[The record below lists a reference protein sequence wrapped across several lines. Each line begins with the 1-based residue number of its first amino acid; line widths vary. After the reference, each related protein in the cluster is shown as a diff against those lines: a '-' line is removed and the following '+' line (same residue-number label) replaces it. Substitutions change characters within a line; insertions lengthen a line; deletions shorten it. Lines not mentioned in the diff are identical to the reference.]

1 MDDVK
6 YELLI
11 DFLNTLEIDDYAEI
25 IIPKGIVEVANKA
38 WSYRQNIKVKNYL
51 EGFHLSIENNNIT
64 REKLMN
70 HQKVIG
76 NKSKQ
81 EIFLEVLESALKSS
95 TEKIAQ
101 LLGYYAGKIIINERI
116 MSYDDQLIIDALS
129 NLNDWDLS
137 NLTRVYNYFDVY
149 KNNNTGATATAI
161 YFNFDMD
168 DLDGLMDENEITD
181 YEIFY
186 NVDLRMFKSALKKL
200 ISVQLLDEGALYGF
214 ADAISFLMNDLGNE
228 ICRLSEKIELKI

>member
-1 MDDVK
+1 
-6 YELLI
+6 
-11 DFLNTLEIDDYAEI
+11 
-25 IIPKGIVEVANKA
+25 
-38 WSYRQNIKVKNYL
+38 
-51 EGFHLSIENNNIT
+51 
-64 REKLMN
+64 MN